1 LFSNS
6 ESFGHYLGSYIPFWK
21 ETKSVLKLDKRIKE
35 DLVGFLKGKFDKFQD
50 MCKMVFI
57 DLGLDKLD
65 QTFFNAEKILINDDN
80 LGVVGG
86 KKKKSKKKKN
96 ENGLNLD

>member
-1 LFSNS
+1 
-6 ESFGHYLGSYIPFWK
+6 
-21 ETKSVLKLDKRIKE
+21 
-35 DLVGFLKGKFDKFQD
+35 
-50 MCKMVFI
+50 MVFI